1 MLEYSLR
8 HHRDANFAVSQYF
21 NVALQQHNT
30 AQQLLRQLFPADWSA
45 RSVLDF
51 ACGYGR
57 HLRFLTLA
65 LPPSHVWAS
74 EIQRDAVEFVVRV
87 FGVHGLQSVPE
98 PAQFEPWRRF
108 DFIWVASLFS
118 HLPPRLFHAW
128 LEKLVGLLT
137 ADGILCFSVHDASE
151 QPLGEAMPQAGI
163 RFISESEN
171 AELDTASYGTTFV
184 EEGFVREAIDRACIA
199 GHAWLRIP
207 RALASHQDL
216 YLVSARSSNRL
227 PSLVIRKGPWGWV
240 DIINVSPAGDLYIAG
255 WAGSLDSG
263 SIGRVEIRLDDDV
276 HYCPTTVLR
285 EDVRRVVGDDRCGF
299 EFEAKLNG
307 LSEVFLEVSAGDGPA
322 EAALIYAGAL
332 RVP

>member
-1 MLEYSLR
+1 MLEHSLR

-30 AQQLLRQLFPADWSA
+30 AQQLLRHLFPADWSA
-45 RSVLDF
+45 RTVLDF

-65 LPPSHVWAS
+65 LPATRVWAS
-74 EIQRDAVEFVVRV
+74 EIQRDAVEFVARE
-87 FGVHGLQSVPE
+87 FGVHGLQSVRD
-98 PAQFEPWRRF
+98 PAQFEPQRQF

-128 LEKLVGLLT
+128 LEKLARLLT
-137 ADGILCFSVHDASE
+137 PEGILCFSVHDESE
-151 QPLGEAMPQAGI
+151 LPHCEPMPHMGI
-163 RFISESEN
+163 RFIPESEN

-184 EEGFVREAIDRACIA
+184 AEGFVREAIDRAC
-199 GHAWLRIP
+199 GVGRDSLRIP

-216 YLVSARSSNRL
+216 YLVPARGDHRL
-227 PSLVIRKGPWGWV
+227 AGVNVRKGPWGWV
-240 DIINVSPAGDLYIAG
+240 DVINVSPAGDLYMAG
-255 WAGSLDSG
+255 WAGSLDYG
-263 SIGRVEIRLDDDV
+263 SIGKVEIRLDGDT
-276 HYCPTTVLR
+276 HCHPTSVTR

-299 EFEAKLNG
+299 EFSVKLKDR
-307 LSEVFLEVSAGDGPA
+307 EVFVEVSAGEGSS
-322 EAALIYAGAL
+322 EAALLYAGVV